1 MNRVFG
7 RKKAPG
13 PPPPSLGDASSGVGN
28 QMASMD
34 AKITQLDK
42 ELKGYRDKLKT
53 TKNPATKKNLQK
65 RAMEVLKRKRMVET
79 QRDQLMNQQFNI
91 EQAKFGIES
100 AQTTVASVAAMKEAN
115 TQLKQAIRQDLNI
128 DDIDDVADD
137 MEEMM
142 LEFNE
147 INEALG
153 RNFSTPE
160 YLDEDELEA
169 ELNML
174 DDELEDEYEASD
186 AVPSY
191 WQDNALP
198 QQPTTAPGGRI
209 SSQAVDEYG

>member
-65 RAMEVLKRKRMVET
+65 RAMEVLKRKRMYET
-79 QRDQLMNQQFNI
+79 QRDQLAGQQFNI
-91 EQAKFGIES
+91 DQAKFGIES

-128 DDIDDVADD
+128 DEIDDVADD

-142 LEFNE
+142 LEFSE
-147 INEALG
+147 INDTLG

-169 ELNML
+169 ELDML
-174 DDELEDEYEASD
+174 DDELEDEIEGNATPAYLQPSSLPSIPTTTPGGK
-186 AVPSY
+186 VPAAAN
-191 WQDNALP
+191 NALH
-198 QQPTTAPGGRI
+198 
-209 SSQAVDEYG
+209 S